1 MNLIDVD
8 DVAKA
13 YGGIQALDGCTM
25 GFEDGRI
32 NGLIGPNG
40 SGKTTLFNVMTGY
53 ERPDRGQIRLG
64 GDDVT
69 RFPPDRIF
77 SLGIGRTFQL
87 TRIFPRMTVVENLH
101 VASQRGGG
109 FWQELTRWSS
119 PTERVR
125 AKEVLDFVGLTKLAS
140 EHAGNLS
147 YGQQKLLEF
156 ACIIIAHPR
165 VMLLDEPAG
174 GVNPTLLRHLA
185 SRVREL
191 NAEGITFVIV
201 EHDMEFVMGLCDRV
215 CVMHQGRTL
224 CAGSPEQVRA
234 DPLVLEAY
242 LGTDMRQG
250 APAAGVG

>member
-1 MNLIDVD
+1 MSLIDVD

-13 YGGIQALDGCTM
+13 YGGIHALDGCTM
-25 GFEDGRI
+25 TFDDGRI

-53 ERPDRGQIRLG
+53 ERPDRGQIRLAG
-64 GDDVT
+64 EDVT
-69 RFPPDRIF
+69 RLAPDRIF
-77 SLGIGRTFQL
+77 GKGIGRTFQL
-87 TRIFPRMTVVENLH
+87 TRIFPNMTVVENLH

-119 PTERVR
+119 SAERVR
-125 AKEVLDFVGLTKLAS
+125 TREVLDFVGLTRLAT
-140 EHAGNLS
+140 ERAGNLS

-156 ACIIIAHPR
+156 ACILIARPR

-174 GVNPTLLRHLA
+174 GVNPSLLRHLA
-185 SRVREL
+185 GRVRDL
-191 NAEGITFVIV
+191 NAEGITFIIV

-215 CVMHQGRTL
+215 CVMHQGRSL
-224 CAGSPEQVRA
+224 CAGPPEVVRA

-242 LGTDMRQG
+242 LGTDMRDG
-250 APAAGVG
+250 APQAGVG